1 MYSNFNAYFVIC
13 YRKMKDWRNQIDVI
27 ETPGFLDLLNMDI

>member
-1 MYSNFNAYFVIC
+1 MYSNLNAYFVIC
-13 YRKMKDWRNQIDVI
+13 YRKMKDRTYQIDVI